1 MDTKE
6 SFAALKIQAQRL
18 HDTTTFDTITD
29 HRSLDNSNLAE
40 PPAEE
45 RPRLLLSLF
54 MPQSNTMWDDY
65 FHV

>member
-6 SFAALKIQAQRL
+6 SFAALQIQAQSL

-45 RPRLLLSLF
+45 RPRFTHQGRFNEYALCSDGWF
-54 MPQSNTMWDDY
+54 
-65 FHV
+65 